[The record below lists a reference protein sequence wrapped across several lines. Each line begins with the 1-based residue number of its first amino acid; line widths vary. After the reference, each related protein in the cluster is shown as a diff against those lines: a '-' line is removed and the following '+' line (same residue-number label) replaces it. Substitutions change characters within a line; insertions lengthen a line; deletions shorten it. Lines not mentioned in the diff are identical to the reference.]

1 MDNFETV
8 LPRLRKISLFTEF
21 SEDTE
26 RNNRILKAVYNNI
39 QIKEFS
45 KGDVIIKEGDF
56 GDDFFIL
63 YNGSV
68 LIERSTPAGDT
79 LALAR
84 LTSDM
89 NVFFGETALISNDA
103 RTATVKAAVPC
114 KTIVLTKKNFEK
126 ISDEE
131 PVFGYKVVLEIARRM
146 AATIKT
152 TNSDKATLYEALFN
166 EIEGLQ

>member
-21 SEDTE
+21 SEDNE

-114 KTIVLTKKNFEK
+114 KTIVLTKKILKKSAMKNLFLVIRLYWK
-126 ISDEE
+126 LPEE
-131 PVFGYKVVLEIARRM
+131 WLLQSKQQTVTKL
-146 AATIKT
+146 
-152 TNSDKATLYEALFN
+152 LYMKPCLTK
-166 EIEGLQ
+166 